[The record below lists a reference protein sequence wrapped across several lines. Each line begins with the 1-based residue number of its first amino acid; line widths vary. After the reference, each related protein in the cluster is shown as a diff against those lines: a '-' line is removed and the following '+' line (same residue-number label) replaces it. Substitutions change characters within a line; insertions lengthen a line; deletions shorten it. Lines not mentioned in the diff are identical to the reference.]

1 MERLLRVLHVPVIV
15 QRSPEWFAKRAS
27 RVTSSVGLVD
37 DEAVHGPN
45 AQLAMYAKYAKYAK
59 AAERAERAALASAPT
74 GAVGIGAETVCDDEA
89 RDGAPE
95 RALHARGRVVEP
107 DPAARDELD
116 AARDGLAG
124 VERRG
129 ELCGGAAARSC

>member
-37 DEAVHGPN
+37 YEAVHGPN
-45 AQLAMYAKYAKYAK
+45 AQLAMYAKYAK

-107 DPAARDELD
+107 DPAVRDELD
-116 AARDGLAG
+116 ASRDGLAC

-129 ELCGGAAARSC
+129 ELRGGAAARSC